1 MSLWPAGNPF
11 PVRLL
16 LTHLYILV
24 GGDMP
29 LTHVDDTVVIH
40 KNGSPLSHKFII

>member
-1 MSLWPAGNPF
+1 MSLWTAGNPF

-16 LTHLYILV
+16 LTHLFILV

-29 LTHVDDTVVIH
+29 LTHVVDIVI
-40 KNGSPLSHKFII
+40 II